1 MFLTSK
7 FSYLLFPTPPLKL
20 KRGLQIGGRLLKAKH
35 LDQSLWFH
43 YHWAIRNREQQ
54 SDHIYFTLLG
64 HVSVRL
70 CCALHQPQQTGHIC
84 WAQTNLLSQT
94 GMSTFLHQGTCWALN
109 GVALT
114 IWMSSFCS
122 ALKIHYIHSSFLFP
136 SEWKT
141 VAWKLFHRP
150 SLLFQSKIVN
160 ISLYQWFH
168 RHCAYLPIQVFMLRP
183 SWEGALFI
191 GRLVARWVLP

>member
-1 MFLTSK
+1 
-7 FSYLLFPTPPLKL
+7 
-20 KRGLQIGGRLLKAKH
+20 
-35 LDQSLWFH
+35 
-43 YHWAIRNREQQ
+43 
-54 SDHIYFTLLG
+54 
-64 HVSVRL
+64 
-70 CCALHQPQQTGHIC
+70 
-84 WAQTNLLSQT
+84 
-94 GMSTFLHQGTCWALN
+94 
-109 GVALT
+109 
-114 IWMSSFCS
+114 
-122 ALKIHYIHSSFLFP
+122 
-136 SEWKT
+136 